1 MEISKRELVILG
13 FLVVAAAALYFF
25 LLQPTT
31 TERMRLTWESERLKH
46 ESQKIEQILKAIP
59 RGGEGLEEARGRLEE
74 IRARLLPSASVL
86 FTEISRPGKRL
97 GIRFVSFTP
106 KGPDPGQYGEVS
118 ANLVIEGTYLDLGRY
133 LEELFGSRYLLSV
146 ADIKMSPV
154 NRGDARLRMHLTLK
168 SWIQEESAG

>member
-1 MEISKRELVILG
+1 MDISKRELVILG
-13 FLVVAAAALYFF
+13 VLVAVAAALYFF
-25 LLQPTT
+25 LLQPMT
-31 TERMRLTWESERLKH
+31 TERTRLTAEAKRLSR
-46 ESQKIEQILKAIP
+46 ESQMIRQTLQAIP
-59 RGGEGLEEARGRLEE
+59 RGGAGLEEARNRLEE
-74 IRARLLPSASVL
+74 IRARLLPNVSVL
-86 FTEISRPGKRL
+86 FAGISRPSKRL
-97 GIRFVSFTP
+97 GIRIVSFTP
-106 KGPDPGQYGEVS
+106 KGSDPAQYGEVS